1 METINI
7 QFQVPSTGQYTLDEF
22 VAKLKDYAEKLA
34 SSISK
39 SGNSY
44 QETYM
49 SQAEQEAYVAE
60 SLNRALDELE
70 AHKKNGTKPMDA
82 RELLDFG
89 KRRRSMKVKI
99 CTEKEFERQLRK
111 LSLLVN

>member
-49 SQAEQEAYVAE
+49 SQAEQEA
-60 SLNRALDELE
+60 
-70 AHKKNGTKPMDA
+70 HKKNGTKPMNA
-82 RELLDFG
+82 RDLL
-89 KRRRSMKVKI
+89 RR
-99 CTEKEFERQLRK
+99 LREEEA
-111 LSLLVN
+111 

>member
-44 QETYM
+44 QETVIRVAQKIQIQVILIHCMYM
-49 SQAEQEAYVAE
+49 SDTAIVS
-60 SLNRALDELE
+60 SLIRNIEMIW
-70 AHKKNGTKPMDA
+70 K
-82 RELLDFG
+82 
-89 KRRRSMKVKI
+89 
-99 CTEKEFERQLRK
+99 
-111 LSLLVN
+111 

>member
-34 SSISK
+34 GSISK

-44 QETYM
+44 QERYM

-60 SLNRALDELE
+60 SLNRALDEME
-70 AHKKNGTKPMDA
+70 AYKKNGTKPMDA
-82 RELLDFG
+82 RDLL
-89 KRRRSMKVKI
+89 RR
-99 CTEKEFERQLRK
+99 LREEEA
-111 LSLLVN
+111 

>member
-39 SGNSY
+39 SENSEFGEVY
-44 QETYM
+44 
-49 SQAEQEAYVAE
+49 
-60 SLNRALDELE
+60 
-70 AHKKNGTKPMDA
+70 
-82 RELLDFG
+82 LLLF
-89 KRRRSMKVKI
+89 
-99 CTEKEFERQLRK
+99 CRQ
-111 LSLLVN
+111 

>member
-39 SGNSY
+39 SENSY
-44 QETYM
+44 QERYM
-49 SQAEQEAYVAE
+49 SQAEQEA
-60 SLNRALDELE
+60 
-70 AHKKNGTKPMDA
+70 
-82 RELLDFG
+82 
-89 KRRRSMKVKI
+89 
-99 CTEKEFERQLRK
+99 
-111 LSLLVN
+111 

>member
-39 SGNSY
+39 S
-44 QETYM
+44 
-49 SQAEQEAYVAE
+49 
-60 SLNRALDELE
+60 LI
-70 AHKKNGTKPMDA
+70 H
-82 RELLDFG
+82 LLF
-89 KRRRSMKVKI
+89 RKI
-99 CTEKEFERQLRK
+99 FLT
-111 LSLLVN
+111 LLHFNNF

>member
-44 QETYM
+44 QETYPTL
-49 SQAEQEAYVAE
+49 QQPLV
-60 SLNRALDELE
+60 
-70 AHKKNGTKPMDA
+70 KNLKIPN
-82 RELLDFG
+82 EILDFG
-89 KRRRSMKVKI
+89 SFQPI
-99 CTEKEFERQLRK
+99 
-111 LSLLVN
+111 S

>member
-22 VAKLKDYAEKLA
+22 KDYAEKLA

-82 RELLDFG
+82 RELL
-89 KRRRSMKVKI
+89 RR
-99 CTEKEFERQLRK
+99 LREEEA
-111 LSLLVN
+111 

>member
-60 SLNRALDELE
+60 SLNRALDEQE
-70 AHKKNGTKPMDA
+70 AHKKNGAKPMDA
-82 RELLDFG
+82 RDLL
-89 KRRRSMKVKI
+89 RRLRE
-99 CTEKEFERQLRK
+99 EKA
-111 LSLLVN
+111 